1 MVNERKGDLCMN
13 SIKRFKNL
21 LSILMLYASN
31 LIINDR
37 VIIQRETPFTDVN
50 RRITGQVFPKLTTS
64 EKQ

>member
-1 MVNERKGDLCMN
+1 MN

-31 LIINDR
+31 LIVNDR